1 MRVLVDADSMPVRI
15 REIIVTQASRRGFR
29 AIFFANS
36 TIPLP
41 HSGSIELRTVDD
53 ADEAIVEI
61 AESDDLIVTHDIP
74 LAARLVEKGSTVL
87 NDRGGRFTEENV
99 RERLSQRDFAKELRD
114 SGLLP
119 ERPRSFGPKEVQSFA
134 NAFDRE
140 LTSRG
145 LSPGKPSSDYEGPRK
160 VDKGDRQG

>member
-1 MRVLVDADSMPVRI
+1 MRVLVDADSMPIRI
-15 REIIVTQASRRGFR
+15 REIIVGHAARRGFR

-41 HSGSIELRTVDD
+41 QSVGIELRTVDD
-53 ADEAIVEI
+53 ADEAIVENV
-61 AESDDLIVTHDIP
+61 EPDDLVVTHDIP
-74 LAARLVEKGSTVL
+74 LAARLVEKGNIVL

-99 RERLSQRDFAKELRD
+99 RERLSRRDFAKELRD
-114 SGLLP
+114 TGLLP
-119 ERPRSFGPKEVQSFA
+119 ERPRTFGPKEVQAFA

-145 LSPGKPSSDYEGPRK
+145 FSSGKGSSGR
-160 VDKGDRQG
+160 